1 MFSARYRTH
10 ISRCSTSVLVGL
22 TEIIGFSTYVLAP
35 RFPPLCTRLKI
46 STYILASRFP
56 PLCTSLKISTSK
68 YLPQDFPPMYQPQD
82 FHPCTSL
89 KTSTYRCIDVLALR
103 FHLCTCPKIFHQCT
117 SLKISTFILAPRCTS
132 PKIFHILCTSPK
144 SFHLCTSLKISLI
157 PGCVSSARRPPV
169 TANSFTRC

>member
-46 STYILASRFP
+46 STYVLASRFP
-56 PLCTSLKISTSK
+56 PL
-68 YLPQDFPPMYQPQD
+68 
-82 FHPCTSL
+82 CTSL

-117 SLKISTFILAPRCTS
+117 SLKMSTFILAPRCTS